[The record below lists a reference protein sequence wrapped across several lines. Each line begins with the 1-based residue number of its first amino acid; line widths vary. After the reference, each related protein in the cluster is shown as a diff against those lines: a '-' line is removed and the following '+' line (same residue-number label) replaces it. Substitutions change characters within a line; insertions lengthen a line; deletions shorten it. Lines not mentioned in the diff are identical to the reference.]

1 MGVFQETVPKWIY
14 DQKCAEYDRLFL
26 AYEKLRPTH
35 SPVAPMRITPPPGE
49 PGMAT
54 LHAVE
59 AAVDDPK
66 VARIADS
73 LIAQKPGLARDAA
86 LREAKRLNDIA
97 RGRAVVESQPPAE
110 PPR

>member
-14 DQKCAEYDRLFL
+14 DQKCAEYDKLFA

-35 SPVAPMRITPPPGE
+35 SPIAPMRVSLPSGE

-54 LHAVE
+54 LHAIE

-66 VARIADS
+66 VAKIADS
-73 LIAQKPGLARDAA
+73 LIAAKPGLDRSAA
-86 LREAKRLNDIA
+86 LREAKRLHDIA
-97 RGRAVVESQPPAE
+97 RGRAVMESAPPAE